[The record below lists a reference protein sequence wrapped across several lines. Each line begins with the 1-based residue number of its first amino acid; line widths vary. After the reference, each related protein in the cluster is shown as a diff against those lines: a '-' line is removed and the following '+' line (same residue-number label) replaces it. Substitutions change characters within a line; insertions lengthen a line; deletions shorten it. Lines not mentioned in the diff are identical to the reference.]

1 MDSQVVLTAF
11 LLTLF
16 AGLSTGIGSF
26 IALIAKRTN
35 TNFLSFALGLSAGVM
50 IYVSFMEM
58 LPKALEM
65 LSEPFD
71 EKTANLYML
80 LALFGGIAL
89 IALID
94 FLVPKSSNPHEMYGV
109 EEMKKN
115 KLQLKHTGIITAL
128 TIGIHNF
135 PEGIATFMTMIN
147 SLEVAIPITVAIAI
161 HNIPEG
167 IAVAVPIYHATGNR
181 EKAFWLS
188 FSSGLAEPVGAII
201 AYLFL
206 IRFWSP
212 ILDAFILAIIAG
224 VMIYISLDELLPSAE
239 KYGKHHLSI
248 IGLVTGMVIM
258 AISLYL
264 FI

>member
-1 MDSQVVLTAF
+1 M
-11 LLTLF
+11 
-16 AGLSTGIGSF
+16 
-26 IALIAKRTN
+26 
-35 TNFLSFALGLSAGVM
+35 
-50 IYVSFMEM
+50 
-58 LPKALEM
+58 
-65 LSEPFD
+65 
-71 EKTANLYML
+71 
-80 LALFGGIAL
+80 
-89 IALID
+89 
-94 FLVPKSSNPHEMYGV
+94 HGV

-115 KLQLKHTGIITAL
+115 KLRLKHTGIITAL

-135 PEGIATFMTMIN
+135 PEGIATFMTAIN

-167 IAVAVPIYHATGNR
+167 IAVAVPIYHATGSR
-181 EKAFWLS
+181 KKAFWLS

-206 IRFWSP
+206 IRFWNP
-212 ILDAFILAIIAG
+212 VLDALILAIIAG

-258 AISLYL
+258 AVSLYL